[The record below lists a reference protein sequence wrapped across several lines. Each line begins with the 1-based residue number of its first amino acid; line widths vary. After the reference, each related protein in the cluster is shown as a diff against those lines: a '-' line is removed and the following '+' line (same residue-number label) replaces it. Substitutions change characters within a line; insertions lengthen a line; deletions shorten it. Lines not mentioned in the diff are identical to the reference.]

1 MGIYVETR
9 IRVPMDALW
18 HHTQQP
24 KLHECWDLRFSEIDY
39 LPRSSESEPQRFRY
53 ATRIGLGL
61 PITGEGESVGHRD
74 LVDGSRSS
82 ALRFSSADPR
92 SLIRQGGGY
101 WKYIPTA
108 DGIRFLT
115 WYDYQPRFGVVGY
128 VIDRLLF
135 RPLMGWAT
143 AWSFDRLRLWL
154 ERGVHPATAFRQ
166 ALTHGVARMA
176 LVFIFAYQ
184 GLVPKLLAHHADE
197 LAMLRDAGLSGHAV
211 SLALVLAGVAE
222 MVFALALLFCWR
234 SRWPAVLTLALM
246 AMATVGVGVRSP
258 AYLEAAFNPVSLN
271 LAVAALA
278 LVDLLNLTDLPSAS
292 RCLRSA
298 PVS

>member
-1 MGIYVETR
+1 MGIYVEIR

-24 KLHECWDLRFSEIDY
+24 ELHERWDLRFSEINY
-39 LPRSSESEPQRFRY
+39 LPRASEAEPQRFRY

-74 LVDGSRSS
+74 LADGGRSS
-82 ALRFSSADPR
+82 ALRFASADPR

-115 WYDYQPRFGVVGY
+115 WYDYQPRFGLAGRVV
-128 VIDRLLF
+128 DRLLF

-154 ERGVHPATAFRQ
+154 EHGVQPAASLRQ
-166 ALTHGVARMA
+166 ALTHSLARMA
-176 LVFIFAYQ
+176 VVFIFAYQ
-184 GLVPKLLAHHADE
+184 GLVPKLLARHADE
-197 LAMLRDAGLSGHAV
+197 LAMLRDAGLSGHAAPT
-211 SLALVLAGVAE
+211 ALVLAGAAE
-222 MVFALALLFCWR
+222 LVFALALLFCWR
-234 SRWPAVLTLALM
+234 SRWPALMTLGLM
-246 AMATVGVGVRSP
+246 AIATVGVGLRSP

-278 LVDLLNLTDLPSAS
+278 LVDLLNLADLPSAT
-292 RCLRSA
+292 RCLRSP
-298 PVS
+298 PVT